1 MGKCGGTAMGVCC
14 CKGAVAVAPE
24 KAVLANLVEPSDH
37 GAPSQVHTSQ
47 QLPAAPCG
55 QPDLVHNNEA
65 AAEQQN
71 SEKPQSTSAPERDA
85 EELSVKPVDRESD
98 AKPAAI
104 EAAEEWSVKPA
115 DRESDAKP
123 AAIEAAEELSVQ
135 PADTESD
142 AKPEASASSVDDSRK
157 EAPPLDPATNGPDVA
172 AANQVI
178 DSSTSLVEPAS
189 PGATLQEEVLAV
201 HREYVFGMGC

>member
-71 SEKPQSTSAPERDA
+71 SEKPQSTSAPD
-85 EELSVKPVDRESD
+85 VKPV
-98 AKPAAI
+98 
-104 EAAEEWSVKPA
+104 

-135 PADTESD
+135 P
-142 AKPEASASSVDDSRK
+142 
-157 EAPPLDPATNGPDVA
+157 
-172 AANQVI
+172 
-178 DSSTSLVEPAS
+178 
-189 PGATLQEEVLAV
+189 
-201 HREYVFGMGC
+201 